1 MHQEVESLNPV
12 KFLRLNTGEDIITEL
27 AYEKDTNHYKLTN
40 PLRIVYK
47 EDALVMAFTPWIYF
61 SICDKQEFPIF
72 PNDVITMADP
82 NREIVGYYKEFIKR
96 MEVAREDFKHGDY
109 TILEKI
115 EPRETSELSDA
126 EEEYLREFLEN
137 MDSGNKRKLH

>member
-1 MHQEVESLNPV
+1 MHQEVESQNPV

-27 AYEKDTNHYKLTN
+27 VYEKDTNHYKLTN
-40 PLRIVYK
+40 PLRIIYK

-96 MEVAREDFKHGDY
+96 MEDARSDFKHGDY
-109 TILEKI
+109 TILEKL
-115 EPRETSELSDA
+115 EPRESGELSEA

-137 MDSGNKRKLH
+137 MDSGSKRKLH